1 MQRSNLLLLFLAIAT
16 VAATNCNA
24 QDTKSVRKPSSDST
38 KTSLNY
44 EPKSGPLFKE
54 VTRLDSMQF
63 AAFNARDLN
72 KLMEFFDPSLELYQ
86 DNEGLRNYEETRNGF
101 AKLFQKDYALTRKL
115 VPGSMEVYPIKG
127 YGAIET
133 GSHTFSHIENG
144 KLEVGTFKFTQVWQ
158 RKAGTWRVTR
168 ELTYGHKM

>member
-1 MQRSNLLLLFLAIAT
+1 MHRFNLLLVFFVISTL
-16 VAATNCNA
+16 AATNCIA
-24 QDTKSVRKPSSDST
+24 QKPRAVPEHRADSAR
-38 KTSLNY
+38 TSQIY
-44 EPKSGPLFKE
+44 IPTSGPLFKE

-86 DNEGLRNYEETRNGF
+86 DNEGLRNYVETRNGF